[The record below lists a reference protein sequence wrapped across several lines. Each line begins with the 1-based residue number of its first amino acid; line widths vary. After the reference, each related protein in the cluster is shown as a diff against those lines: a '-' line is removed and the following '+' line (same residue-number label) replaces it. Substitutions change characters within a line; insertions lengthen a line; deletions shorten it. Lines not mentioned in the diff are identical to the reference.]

1 MFLIYKVGTI
11 IEWLWRLNEANI
23 CKVLNAVPGT
33 YIVGGFTFIFLT
45 DYNMLSISIQ
55 RMQIYECSKLI
66 F

>member
-1 MFLIYKVGTI
+1 MFLIHKVGTI

-45 DYNMLSISIQ
+45 DYNMLSFYSENADLW
-55 RMQIYECSKLI
+55 ML
-66 F
+66 